1 MVGVTDLL
9 ESNEDVTFSI
19 SVLSAGLTKKETLD
33 LFLKKIRKILCEN
46 EILSLVLLSIEE
58 KQLLKRFK
66 SAIGLKIVAP

>member
-33 LFLKKIRKILCEN
+33 LFLKK
-46 EILSLVLLSIEE
+46 SE
-58 KQLLKRFK
+58 KFYVKMK
-66 SAIGLKIVAP
+66 Y